1 MAAPIDDDDDDEEVR
16 ARARLTKPD
25 HADAKPVSIHAQGTL
40 LPSGAD
46 EQVAVTLSYGNGR
59 LASVYC
65 TIGAATPSEALIIG
79 RKGWIRVHSPLWTP
93 TKLTVKVGEADA
105 EEHEFPHPKIEEGS
119 WFNFTNSIGM
129 RHEAM
134 YAQESL
140 AVGRK
145 ESHLQPLD
153 VTLQMMEIMDE
164 IRSQIGVKYPCE

>member
-1 MAAPIDDDDDDEEVR
+1 
-16 ARARLTKPD
+16 
-25 HADAKPVSIHAQGTL
+25 
-40 LPSGAD
+40 
-46 EQVAVTLSYGNGR
+46 
-59 LASVYC
+59 
-65 TIGAATPSEALIIG
+65 
-79 RKGWIRVHSPLWTP
+79 
-93 TKLTVKVGEADA
+93 
-105 EEHEFPHPKIEEGS
+105 
-119 WFNFTNSIGM
+119 M